1 MPKNTKGKICILAC
15 VFWPIYPGFGGR
27 HAYVIAENLVKA
39 GYDVHIITTFPIDL
53 NRKRN
58 FFRQKLLSREDVSGM
73 KIYRVPSFLPTGGG
87 LRQKFAF
94 YISFMLTSVISLPFV
109 RGSNFILGLH
119 PPAPFLIFPS
129 VVFSRLLRAKY
140 ILRVTDL
147 WPDVVFD
154 FDLAKSNFVRKTVIM
169 VSKTAYR
176 LADHIMAFTPQIEE
190 RIKAYGVSGKKISMV
205 EMAVDTDLFRP
216 APEPLT
222 EAQGSRLPNPK
233 DKFVVL
239 YSGAFALTYDFDLLL
254 EAAKKLEDQ
263 NILFVLLGDG
273 DAKSEILRK
282 IENLRLDNV
291 FLPTPV
297 SRPEEVAR
305 FINYSDVC
313 VIPLKPQMITST
325 LTRPSKVFEFWAC
338 GKPVVCCTKGELKD
352 LIEQSGAGIVLEPGD
367 LEAFTQAIKS
377 LSSDPGRTS
386 EMGEKARDFV
396 LQRFSYERLRWKL
409 GQMFDR
415 LSLNTK

>member
-1 MPKNTKGKICILAC
+1 
-15 VFWPIYPGFGGR
+15 
-27 HAYVIAENLVKA
+27 
-39 GYDVHIITTFPIDL
+39 
-53 NRKRN
+53 
-58 FFRQKLLSREDVSGM
+58 
-73 KIYRVPSFLPTGGG
+73 
-87 LRQKFAF
+87 
-94 YISFMLTSVISLPFV
+94 
-109 RGSNFILGLH
+109 
-119 PPAPFLIFPS
+119 
-129 VVFSRLLRAKY
+129 
-140 ILRVTDL
+140 
-147 WPDVVFD
+147 
-154 FDLAKSNFVRKTVIM
+154 
-169 VSKTAYR
+169 
-176 LADHIMAFTPQIEE
+176 
-190 RIKAYGVSGKKISMV
+190 
-205 EMAVDTDLFRP
+205 
-216 APEPLT
+216 
-222 EAQGSRLPNPK
+222 
-233 DKFVVL
+233 VL

-297 SRPEEVAR
+297 SRPEDVAR

-386 EMGEKARDFV
+386 KMGEKAREFV
-396 LQRFSYERLRWKL
+396 LQRFSYERLKWKL

-415 LSLNTK
+415 LSSNTK